1 MLASQGESLPMI
13 ELSVAVAVLVGGVI
27 GYFGRRFVEKSAS
40 GERVSHV
47 TKLVELKAKMDQS
60 GMDLEDVKDF
70 ENRVF
75 FNRPRLRQLE
85 DAVEKVVDPNTPPD
99 VATRLSQDFQISGL
113 TQADMNQSA
122 YNSLVGAE
130 ALLKTVFD
138 ELGREMAADQFE
150 SLRATQE
157 NWAKYAHGQAS
168 LTASLVAGGSMQPM
182 IYASER
188 ERLTAQRYAE
198 LRDYLDSRKL

>member
-1 MLASQGESLPMI
+1 MI